1 MRPSEQLLIPN
12 GILISTMHVL
22 TSGEIIESREGFE
35 KVQERF
41 SWADRNIYIQRMI
54 KLRSMTEDGKKSL
67 IVFYE
72 DGHLIKEHI
81 NVEKNFRPL
90 AFA

>member
-1 MRPSEQLLIPN
+1 MRYMEHLLISPTVVVSTIH
-12 GILISTMHVL
+12 ILQ
-22 TSGEIIESREGFE
+22 SGEIVDSREGFE

-41 SWADRNIYIQRMI
+41 SWADRSTCIERII
-54 KLRSMTEDGKKSL
+54 KLRSMTEEGKKSL

-72 DGHLIKEHI
+72 KDHLIREHI

-90 AFA
+90 QFA